1 MDVQYAQ
8 ILVQKIKREM
18 VLSCWGKKRLYAT
31 QSHEKEGEIM
41 TKEIIMNEQQK
52 ERIESF
58 SSLSV
63 FPTRFFFTFQRYD
76 QRNKIVVEMT

>member
-18 VLSCWGKKRLYAT
+18 VLSRWGKKRLYAT
-31 QSHEKEGEIM
+31 HSHEKEGEIM
-41 TKEIIMNEQQK
+41 TKEIMNEQQK
-52 ERIESF
+52 EKIESF

-63 FPTRFFFTFQRYD
+63 FPQDFFLLFKDD